1 MNSCGTHSS
10 NHITLDAEEITNI
23 VFSSLDD
30 TDDNKLDFSCLD
42 LMTYFEMLMIVTTEG
57 LKRLFGTSTGT
68 VNIDELTTD
77 DISLVNKYLK
87 KINVKLNIDIIS
99 RVDWNFNNS
108 YKTYKEIDITSK
120 TKLEELKYVF
130 DRNNYILIWFTR
142 E

>member
-10 NHITLDAEEITNI
+10 NHITLDAGEITEI
-23 VFSSLDD
+23 VFSDNED
-30 TDDNKLDFSCLD
+30 TTNKLDFSYLD
-42 LMTYFEMLMIVTTEG
+42 LRTYFEMLMIVTTEG

-108 YKTYKEIDITSK
+108 YKTYKEIEITSK
-120 TKLEELKYVF
+120 TKLEDLKYVF